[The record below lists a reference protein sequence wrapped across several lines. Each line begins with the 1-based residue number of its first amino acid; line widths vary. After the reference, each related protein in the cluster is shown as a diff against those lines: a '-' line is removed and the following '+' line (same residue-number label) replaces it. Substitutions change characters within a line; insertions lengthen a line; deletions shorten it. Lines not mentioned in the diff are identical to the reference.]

1 MYSDYEIPAIMI
13 RAIKKKVLVIT
24 ATANQ
29 ADKLATD
36 LKIWCDGKKIKC
48 KSYFV
53 EHTYYVDGFNAVSFI
68 PVVEFN
74 KQNRRSFDGEVYAAD
89 QGLITTLEKSPLPL
103 DSLCIAHELALNE
116 YGVKND

>member
-13 RAIKKKVLVIT
+13 RAINKKVLVIT
-24 ATANQ
+24 ANANH

-36 LKIWCDGKKIKC
+36 LKIWCDTKKIKC
-48 KSYFV
+48 RSYFV
-53 EHTYYVDGFNAVSFI
+53 EHTYYVDGFNAVTFI
-68 PVVEFN
+68 PVVDFN

-103 DSLCIAHELALNE
+103 DMLCIAHEQALKE
-116 YGVKND
+116 YGVSND